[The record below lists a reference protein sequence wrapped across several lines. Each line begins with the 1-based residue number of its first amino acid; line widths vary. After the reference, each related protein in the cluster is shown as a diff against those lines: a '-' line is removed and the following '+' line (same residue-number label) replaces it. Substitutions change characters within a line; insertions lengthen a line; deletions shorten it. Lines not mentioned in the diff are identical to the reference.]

1 MLCTHIEGNLNDPS
15 FELALRRRLGGAFT
29 TDEVLLDWDEC
40 RRRVIRKVSEADAM
54 LAFAWETQRSTS
66 PLQTATCWDAS
77 RM

>member
-15 FELALRRRLGGAFT
+15 FELALRRRLGGAF
-29 TDEVLLDWDEC
+29 
-40 RRRVIRKVSEADAM
+40 
-54 LAFAWETQRSTS
+54 AWETRRSTS